1 MTFIRCCLIALCIM
15 FAAGPYAQER
25 ATPPP
30 DGPQPSLDKRKA
42 RLALLSQISSKSPS
56 GSSFMAKLEDPVEV
70 EGQPVL
76 PKGTL
81 VEGHLETIPARRMM
95 RRGAL
100 RMIFDRIKL
109 PDGTVQPARLEF
121 SSTESDSAMTDSE
134 GTVHPTVSKKRL
146 ALQLGGTA
154 LVAKLADDLSEEALA
169 TTAGSARWYG
179 LAASTT
185 FLLLQKGREVKLN
198 PGELIE
204 VDLLRDGSTLPTN
217 PAGKRQ

>member
-1 MTFIRCCLIALCIM
+1 M
-15 FAAGPYAQER
+15 FVAGSYAQER

-30 DGPQPSLDKRKA
+30 MVRQPSLDKRKA

-109 PDGTVQPARLEF
+109 PDGTVQPARLE
-121 SSTESDSAMTDSE
+121 SPQPRAI
-134 GTVHPTVSKKRL
+134 PLR
-146 ALQLGGTA
+146 QTA
-154 LVAKLADDLSEEALA
+154 RVPSI
-169 TTAGSARWYG
+169 
-179 LAASTT
+179 
-185 FLLLQKGREVKLN
+185 
-198 PGELIE
+198 P
-204 VDLLRDGSTLPTN
+204 P
-217 PAGKRQ
+217 

>member
-1 MTFIRCCLIALCIM
+1 MTLIRCCLIALCIM
-15 FAAGPYAQER
+15 FAAGSYAQER

-30 DGPQPSLDKRKA
+30 DGPQPSSDKRKA

-100 RMIFDRIKL
+100 CNP
-109 PDGTVQPARLEF
+109 PDSSSPQPRAITLRQTARVP
-121 SSTESDSAMTDSE
+121 SI
-134 GTVHPTVSKKRL
+134 P
-146 ALQLGGTA
+146 
-154 LVAKLADDLSEEALA
+154 
-169 TTAGSARWYG
+169 
-179 LAASTT
+179 
-185 FLLLQKGREVKLN
+185 
-198 PGELIE
+198 P
-204 VDLLRDGSTLPTN
+204 
-217 PAGKRQ
+217 

>member
-1 MTFIRCCLIALCIM
+1 MTLIRCCLIALCIM
-15 FAAGPYAQER
+15 FAAGSYAQER

-56 GSSFMAKLEDPVEV
+56 GSSFMAKLEDPVKV

-100 RMIFDRIKL
+100 RMICADKNRSRVNTRF
-109 PDGTVQPARLEF
+109 AELELFGGEAIVSGNAERVIF
-121 SSTESDSAMTDSE
+121 SVTKGAWSRCTRADPE
-134 GTVHPTVSKKRL
+134 GR
-146 ALQLGGTA
+146 
-154 LVAKLADDLSEEALA
+154 
-169 TTAGSARWYG
+169 
-179 LAASTT
+179 
-185 FLLLQKGREVKLN
+185 
-198 PGELIE
+198 
-204 VDLLRDGSTLPTN
+204 
-217 PAGKRQ
+217 

>member
-1 MTFIRCCLIALCIM
+1 MTLIRCCLIALCIM
-15 FAAGPYAQER
+15 FAAGSYAQER

-109 PDGTVQPARLEF
+109 PDGTVQPARLEL
-121 SSTESDSAMTDSE
+121 SSTESDSATTDSE

-146 ALQLGGTA
+146 ALQLAAQRWWRSLPMISQKKHWRPMRGAHAGMDWRRA
-154 LVAKLADDLSEEALA
+154 PLSFCCKRDAK
-169 TTAGSARWYG
+169 
-179 LAASTT
+179 
-185 FLLLQKGREVKLN
+185 
-198 PGELIE
+198 
-204 VDLLRDGSTLPTN
+204 
-217 PAGKRQ
+217 